1 MSKEQLLEEIL
12 TEEVVAKNH
21 ELILYNDD
29 FNTFDYVIE
38 TLVRVCKHD
47 ELQAEQCAFIVHYN
61 GKCTVKTG
69 AYEKLIPMC
78 VALQN
83 AGLSAEIE

>member
-47 ELQAEQCAFIVHYN
+47 ELQAEQCSFIVHYN

-83 AGLSAEIE
+83 GGLSAEIE

>member
-47 ELQAEQCAFIVHYN
+47 ELQAEQCSFIVHYN